1 MRLWPRRKVY
11 VDDLPKTHDLRF
23 ATVFLLGFVVLVASL
38 YGVGYFLAGDRL
50 PAGTRVAGVDVGGM
64 RAGEARTVLQSELV
78 PRIGRPVQATVAG
91 FEFELDPQESGL
103 TLDIDATIDEAL
115 GGGPWDP
122 RHMLQVVTGGGDVTP
137 VVVVDAAEMRAA
149 LEPIQRRVKRPPVD
163 AKVTF
168 PGGLPQVRY
177 AEVGRALSF
186 GPAASRLREAL
197 LSQDRAVSLPV
208 EAVEPT
214 ISSTAATRFAAD
226 QAGQALSGPLR
237 LRVGNAT
244 TVNVPVSVFAP
255 ALRAVVDKGE
265 LELAV
270 DPDTL
275 MSRSKRILS
284 ELPSRAVSAKVVF
297 RNNRPTIRPSRDGV
311 TVSPQAWVA
320 GVQRAYVKTGDRRT
334 ATVKTTIDEPRFS
347 TRQVR
352 RLGIRSLVATKA
364 VTYSDGGTG
373 GDPTIVARQL
383 DGVTLLPGDTLQFG
397 RRVDWRAQPSAASL
411 LASATYDA
419 AFRSGMTVVERTSSP
434 FYSPQFTAGLDAVVS
449 QRGEA
454 LVLRNDGPYGVYV
467 RAYVD
472 SLRDRTGTLHVELW
486 STPYVT
492 VTVSSS
498 DRYNVITPQPLVDY
512 STGCTPRAGSPGFDI
527 DVTRTVQRGPRP
539 GPRTD
544 RTHSLY
550 SPLAAIVCR

>member
-23 ATVFLLGFVVLVASL
+23 ATAFLLGFVVLVASL

-50 PAGTRVAGVDVGGM
+50 PSGTRVAGVDVGGM

-122 RHMLQVVTGGGDVTP
+122 RHMLQVTTGGGDVTP
-137 VVVVDAAEMRAA
+137 VVVVDPVEMRSA
-149 LEPIQRRVKRPPVD
+149 LERIQRRVKRAPVD

-168 PGGLPQVRY
+168 PGGVPQVRY

-186 GPAASRLREAL
+186 GAAASRLREAL

-214 ISSTAATRFAAD
+214 ISSTAATRFATS

-237 LRVGNAT
+237 LRVGKAT
-244 TVNVPVSVFAP
+244 TVTMPVSVFGA
-255 ALRAVVDKGE
+255 ALRAVVRDGQ
-265 LELAV
+265 LELDV
-270 DPDTL
+270 DPDML
-275 MSRSKRILS
+275 IARSERILS
-284 ELPSRAVSAKVVF
+284 KLPGRAVSAKVVF
-297 RNNRPTIRPSRDGV
+297 RDNRPTIRPGRAGV
-311 TVSPQAWVA
+311 SVSPQAWAA
-320 GVQRAYVKTGDRRT
+320 GAQRAFVKTGDRRT
-334 ATVKTTIDEPRFS
+334 ADVKTTIDTPRFS

-352 RLGIRSLVATKA
+352 RLGIRSLVAAKS
-364 VTYSDGGTG
+364 VTYTEGVAA

-383 DGVTLLPGDTLQFG
+383 NGIMLLPGDTLQFG
-397 RRVDWRAQPSAASL
+397 RRVDWRGQPRAASL
-411 LASATYDA
+411 LASATYAA

-434 FYSPQFTAGLDAVVS
+434 FYSPQFTPGLDAVVS

-472 SLRDRTGTLHVELW
+472 SLRNRTGTLHVELW
-486 STPYVT
+486 STRYVT
-492 VTVSSS
+492 VRVSSS
-498 DRYNVITPQPLVDY
+498 GRSHVITPQPLVDD
-512 STGCTPRAGSPGFDI
+512 SPGCTPRAGSPGFDI
-527 DVTRTVQRGPRP
+527 DVTRTLKRGSGP
-539 GPRTD
+539 GRRTE
-544 RTHSLY
+544 RTHTRY

>member
-23 ATVFLLGFVVLVASL
+23 ATAFLLGFVVLVASL

-50 PAGTRVAGVDVGGM
+50 PAGTHVAGVDVGGM

-78 PRIGRPVQATVAG
+78 PRIGRPVKATVAG

-137 VVVVDAAEMRAA
+137 VIVVDAREMRAV
-149 LEPIQRRVKRPPVD
+149 LERIQRRVKRPPVD

-214 ISSTAATRFAAD
+214 ISSTAATRFATN
-226 QAGQALSGPLR
+226 QVGQARSGPLR
-237 LRVGNAT
+237 LRLGTAT
-244 TVNVPVSVFAP
+244 TVTVPVSVFGP

-265 LELAV
+265 LHLVV
-270 DPDTL
+270 DPETL
-275 MSRSKRILS
+275 MSRSRRILS
-284 ELPSRAVSAKVVF
+284 TLPGRAVSAKIVF
-297 RNNRPTIRPSRDGV
+297 RDNRPTIRPSRAGV
-311 TVSPQAWVA
+311 TVSPQAWAA
-320 GVQRAYVKTGDRRT
+320 GVQRAYVKTGDRRV
-334 ATVKTTIDEPRFS
+334 ATVKTTLDKPRSS

-352 RLGIRSLVATKA
+352 RLGIRSLTASRS
-364 VTYSDGGTG
+364 VTYTEGVTA
-373 GDPTIVARQL
+373 GDPTIVAHQL
-383 DGVTLLPGDTLQFG
+383 NGILLLPGDTLKFG
-397 RRVDWRAQPSAASL
+397 RRVDWRADPRAASL
-411 LASATYDA
+411 LASAVYDT

-434 FYSPQFTAGLDAVVS
+434 FYSPQFTPGLDAVVR

-454 LVLRNDGPYGVYV
+454 LVLRNDGAYGVYV

-472 SLRDRTGTLHVELW
+472 SLRNRTGTLHVELW

-492 VTVSSS
+492 VTLSSS
-498 DRYNVITPQPLVDY
+498 DRYNVINPLPLVDD
-512 STGCTPRAGSPGFDI
+512 SSDCTPRAGSPGFDI
-527 DVTRTVQRGPRP
+527 DLTRTLERGPGP
-539 GPRTD
+539 GRTQ
-544 RTHSLY
+544 RTHTRY